1 VVYLKKRTL
10 IVLIVFLIIIGI
22 VIMSVLNDDYLV
34 KESDIVIA
42 DNVTMEIVSGT
53 LTKTSATIIITD
65 LSGSDYTYSKQYT
78 IEKYEDEKW
87 WVIKPLIGNEITTLE
102 GYSVDENNTLTM
114 DLNWER
120 KYGELKEG
128 RYRIIVKVSDN
139 WPNGKYTTAEFT
151 ID

>member
-1 VVYLKKRTL
+1 MKKRTL
-10 IVLIVFLIIIGI
+10 IVLIVFLIIVGI

-128 RYRIIVKVSDN
+128 RYRIVVKVSDN

>member
-1 VVYLKKRTL
+1 
-10 IVLIVFLIIIGI
+10 
-22 VIMSVLNDDYLV
+22 MSVLNDDYLV

-53 LTKTSATIIITD
+53 LTKTSATII
-65 LSGSDYTYSKQYT
+65 
-78 IEKYEDEKW
+78 YEDEKW

-128 RYRIIVKVSDN
+128 RYRIVVKVSDN

>member
-1 VVYLKKRTL
+1 
-10 IVLIVFLIIIGI
+10 
-22 VIMSVLNDDYLV
+22 MSVLNDDYLV

-120 KYGELKEG
+120 KYGKLKEG
-128 RYRIIVKVSDN
+128 RYRIVVKVSDN

>member
-1 VVYLKKRTL
+1 MRPEL
-10 IVLIVFLIIIGI
+10 INA
-22 VIMSVLNDDYLV
+22 SVLAYLGDSIFEVLVRDYLV